1 MPKIKELQRQIEILE
16 NLMVDREQKVENLEN
31 VMTPQAVE
39 KTAQYRLEIEE
50 AKKRLQKLWE
60 ELEQMEKEA
69 EELKQKYTEQ
79 YERYTKK
86 REEAEEE
93 ITKAV
98 KELVTLCKK
107 WENKLA
113 KARPENFLS
122 DRYAYLVGQHLSYVM
137 NPRDIIRR
145 IIDQHLSGYL
155 R

>member
-1 MPKIKELQRQIEILE
+1 MPKIKELQTQIEILE
-16 NLMVDREQKVENLEN
+16 NLIADREQKVENLEN

-39 KTAQYRLEIEE
+39 KTVQYKLEIEE

-98 KELVTLCKK
+98 KELVALCKK

-113 KARPENFLS
+113 KIRPDNSLS
-122 DRYAYLVGQHLSYVM
+122 DRYASLAGQHLSYVM
-137 NPRDIIRR
+137 NPKDIIRR